1 MATMIEKKAESA
13 RKDLEKLLARKERQ
27 EKTLVKKTAI
37 AEKFNCVW
45 TREQWFGGKRA
56 EATPEQANAYF
67 DYHFAEMDLEE
78 TMQSITKA
86 EKRLARLTGE
96 AEEQMQTRTAE
107 EKEVN
112 RICKIEADF
121 LTAEQK
127 EQQYEEWLKQF
138 KAECLKDG
146 IVIHEACSSYF
157 TGLTKNGKK
166 FYFHGNCGFT
176 DRSWHCYSLFID
188 GRNIFTSGEFLTAYR
203 YLMKN

>member
-27 EKTLVKKTAI
+27 EKTLAKKTAI

-45 TREQWFGGKRA
+45 TREQWFGGKRE

-67 DYHFAEMDLEE
+67 DYHFAEQDLAE
-78 TMQSITKA
+78 TVQSIEKA
-86 EKRLARLTGE
+86 EKRFARLTGE
-96 AEEQMQTRTAE
+96 AESLIRTKEAE

-112 RICKIEADF
+112 RINKIEANF
-121 LTAEQK
+121 LTAEQQ
-127 EQQYEEWLKQF
+127 ERNYEKWLKQF

-146 IVIHEACSSYF
+146 IVIHEACASYF

-166 FYFHGNCGFT
+166 FFLDGNNGFT
-176 DRSWHCYSLFID
+176 DRSWHCYSLTID
-188 GRNIFTSGEFLTAYR
+188 GHNIFTSGEFLTAYR
-203 YLMKN
+203 YLMKH